1 MRSSLPGP
9 REIPNHLCD
18 EGAQTG
24 EGCERIVMMNTAQNL
39 RSTERSHSSTATLL
53 RVTRLALASLLLSGI
68 AACDTSNQAGDG
80 AVPGALVVVS
90 PNDQR
95 HYDLIELENGLEVML
110 VSDPTVE
117 KSAAALS
124 VGLGAASDPEDY
136 PGMAH
141 YLEHMLFMGSAQ
153 YPEPDG
159 FMAFTA
165 EHGGMSNAYTGLDIT
180 NYMMLVEN
188 DAFPEALD
196 RFSSFFTDPL
206 LDPTS
211 IDKEKN
217 AVNAEWSMRR
227 EQDFRITYRLARKLL
242 GDHPANRFQIGNLES
257 LADKTEGGLH
267 AATVAFFSE
276 YYSANLMKVSLI
288 SNRSTAE
295 LRALAETYFADI
307 PNKQIPKPEITAPL
321 DFAEVGSKRVRYVPK
336 DDTRELRLDFIID
349 NNRDRDDFKP
359 SEYLSYILGS
369 EMPGTPAVKLR
380 ELGWAS
386 ALVVSADPSRYGNY
400 GLFTFSVKLTP
411 EGLAHREEI
420 TGMLLGYLAML
431 QEQGVDDRYADE
443 FGTSLANRF
452 RFLEKMDDFSYAH
465 ELTRAMQTYPS
476 RLAIAAPYRFTG
488 FDREAVADVL
498 AQLIPERLHVWEID
512 QQQTAT
518 EALYFYDGQYTV
530 EALALPDPSA
540 LREWVAD
547 YHLSLPAENR
557 LLPEQF
563 AIVQTSRYPEQV
575 VDAPDIS
582 LWLQGSEAFADL
594 PRGYTQIY
602 LNTPYRQQSVD
613 AAVMLVLWTDLY
625 NLEQTPLI
633 NEAGIAGMGLGL
645 ALDEGLRL
653 TLSGFTDK
661 QPELLSAA
669 LAGLNVSPDEQ
680 TLQQAIDRLLRGVDN
695 RKREP
700 PVSQLGRVLTS
711 LTQTGYY
718 DEASIRRAASEVTL
732 DNFNGFVEAILDSAL
747 VRVYLFGNYDKAYA
761 RHTVA
766 LIREVFPAP
775 RPIAAPYTRA
785 AVYAPGAGQTL
796 TYNSDLP
803 VEDLGM
809 MLLYAA
815 PVPDI
820 VNEANGLVLRRHLR
834 NRAFDTLRTEEQLG
848 YAAGGLTTT
857 MQDHPWIGFYIQTP
871 VKTPRAMLARFEDF
885 AREYASLL
893 DALTEEQFDNLKS
906 GILTQLTEPPTNL
919 ADEAGPYLA
928 DWSREQYDFSSR
940 KKLIAAVQAVTLT
953 SIRDYYQNT
962 VLAEN
967 PSRIVIQLRG
977 QRWQDQPFASIDGA
991 NLIHSIETFH
1001 ETMPR
1006 QALDRRL
1013 ND

>member
-1 MRSSLPGP
+1 MINRALNVCSIE
-9 REIPNHLCD
+9 R
-18 EGAQTG
+18 GA
-24 EGCERIVMMNTAQNL
+24 RLTAAL
-39 RSTERSHSSTATLL
+39 TCLSRTAL
-53 RVTRLALASLLLSGI
+53 VSLLLFGI
-68 AACDTSNQAGDG
+68 AACDLPEQADEA
-80 AVPGALVVVS
+80 AVSDAPVVTS

-95 HYDLIELENGLEVML
+95 RYDLILLENGLEVVL

-124 VGLGAASDPEDY
+124 VGLGAASDPTDY

-188 DAFPEALD
+188 DVFPGALD

-206 LDPTS
+206 LDPTY

-227 EQDFRITYRLARKLL
+227 EQDFRIAYRLARKLL

-267 AATVAFFSE
+267 AATVAFFE
-276 YYSANLMKVSLI
+276 QYYSANLMKASLI
-288 SNRSTAE
+288 SDRSITE

-307 PNKQIPKPEITAPL
+307 PNKQTPKPEIKAPL
-321 DFAEVGSKRVRYVPK
+321 NFAAVGSKRVRYVPK

-349 NNRDRDDFKP
+349 NNNDRYATKP

-386 ALVVSADPSRYGNY
+386 ALGVSADPSRYGNY
-400 GLFTFSVKLTP
+400 GLFTLSVNLTP
-411 EGLAHREEI
+411 EGLAHREDI
-420 TGMLLGYLAML
+420 TRMLLGYLAML
-431 QEQGVDDRYADE
+431 REKGVDDRYADE
-443 FGTSLANRF
+443 FGTALANRF

-465 ELTRAMQTYPS
+465 ELTRAMQTYPAQF
-476 RLAIAAPYRFTG
+476 AISAPYRFTG
-488 FDREAVADVL
+488 FDKEAVEAVL

-518 EALYFYDGQYTV
+518 ESLYFYDGQYEV
-530 EALALPDPSA
+530 EELVLPDVSA
-540 LREWVAD
+540 LRDGVATYD
-547 YHLSLPAENR
+547 LSLPAENR

-563 AIVQTSRYPEQV
+563 TIAETSQHPEQV
-575 VDAPDIS
+575 MAASDIS
-582 LWLQGSEAFADL
+582 VWLQGSEAFADL
-594 PRGYTQIY
+594 PRGYTQVY

-625 NLEQTPLI
+625 NLAQTALI
-633 NEAGIAGMGLGL
+633 NEAGIAGMGLNL

-669 LAGLNVSPDEQ
+669 LAGLRVSPDEQ
-680 TLQQAIDRLLRGVDN
+680 SLQQAIDRLVRGLDN
-695 RKREP
+695 RKREL
-700 PVSQLGRVLTS
+700 PVSQLGRVLSS
-711 LTQTGYY
+711 LTRTGYY
-718 DEASIRRAASEVTL
+718 DEASVRKAVDEVTL
-732 DNFNGFVEAILDSAL
+732 NNFNGFVEALLDSAL

-761 RHTVA
+761 KQTVTT
-766 LIREVFPAP
+766 IREVLPAG
-775 RPIAAPYTRA
+775 RPIASPYTRG
-785 AVYAPGAGQTL
+785 AVYAPVVGQTL
-796 TYNSDLP
+796 MYNADLP

-815 PVPDI
+815 PSPGVE
-820 VNEANGLVLRRHLR
+820 NEANGLVLGRHLR

-848 YAAGGLTTT
+848 YAAGGLATA
-857 MQDHPWIGFYIQTP
+857 MQDHPWVGFYIQTP
-871 VKTPRAMLARFEDF
+871 VKAPRAMLTRFEDF
-885 AREYASLL
+885 AQEYATMLE
-893 DALTEEQFDNLKS
+893 ALTQEQFDNLKS
-906 GILTQLTEPPTNL
+906 GVLTQLIEPPTNL

-940 KKLIAAVQAVTLT
+940 KQLIAAVQAVTIA
-953 SIRDYYQNT
+953 SIREYYQAT
-962 VLAEN
+962 VLTED
-967 PSRIVIQLRG
+967 PSRILIQLRG
-977 QRWQDQPFASIDGA
+977 QRWQDQPYASFDGA
-991 NLIHSIETFH
+991 NLIDSVESFH
-1001 ETMPR
+1001 AIMPR
-1006 QALDRRL
+1006 QALHHKGSNR
-1013 ND
+1013 